1 MGSNAEQVLI
11 ARLATPRAPY
21 ESPGTILRQAL
32 TAYWPKEVRVKF
44 LVTPGGFV
52 WGEFPRVGLSSG
64 GWDSRDSDL
73 PKLASVAE
81 THARKHALRPP
92 VLRAARDRVNTITL
106 GVDLGEPGTDQP
118 HAELVGVYDV
128 QRDAFVRW
136 TGKSYPTPFQQHSLV
151 HVTNLGSHLVKIH
164 SERVLILGCHDLN
177 MFSGRAWANQKPGS
191 HRRVRCAEM
200 RKVAAQFQPTV
211 VLHHPHSTD
220 SSRIWSVGWGGVKK
234 REKTVRAW
242 ASGIHYH
249 NGGGGK
255 PRTSLE
261 SVLRATA
268 SGDPHVIDVVVPKGS

>member
-1 MGSNAEQVLI
+1 MV

-21 ESPGTILRQAL
+21 ESPAAILGQAL
-32 TAYWPKEVRVKF
+32 TTYWPNEVRAKF

-52 WGEFPRVGLSSG
+52 WGHFPRGGLSPG
-64 GWDSRDSDL
+64 GWESRDSDL
-73 PKLASVAE
+73 PRLASVAE
-81 THARKHALRPP
+81 AQARKQALRSP
-92 VLRAARDRVNTITL
+92 VLRAARDRVRTITL
-106 GVDLGEPGTDQP
+106 GVDLGEAGADQP

-128 QRDAFVRW
+128 QKDTFVRW
-136 TGKSYPTPFQQHSLV
+136 TGKSYPTRFQERSLV
-151 HVTNLGSHLVKIH
+151 QVTNLGSHLVKIH

-191 HRRVRCAEM
+191 SRRVRCAEM
-200 RKVAAQFQPTV
+200 RKLAAEFQPTV

-220 SSRIWSVGWGGVKK
+220 SSRIWSIAWGGVKK
-234 REKTVRAW
+234 REKRVRAW
-242 ASGIHYH
+242 ASGIYYH